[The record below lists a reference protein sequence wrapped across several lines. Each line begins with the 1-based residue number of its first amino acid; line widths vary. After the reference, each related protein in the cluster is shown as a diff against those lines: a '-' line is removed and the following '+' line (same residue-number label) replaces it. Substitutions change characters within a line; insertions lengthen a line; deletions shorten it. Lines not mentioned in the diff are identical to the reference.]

1 MKIRVW
7 FGLIILP
14 CGFAVAAW
22 GANPTDSMWY
32 SPPPRSAINED
43 ASDVQINPDV
53 LVAQQPNTA
62 PLRAPTPPAPPTP
75 RATRPNADG
84 LALAPPPS
92 AFNQRGALS
101 LASTTTGYS
110 LASTPNMF
118 GDTLGVGFFFVVEN
132 PAKPGQIAGNVPIGG
147 GSVKISEDCSP
158 LPVDRVFFDYNHFQN
173 ALLTA
178 DGADIALDRYTMGV
192 EKTFFDGNASVEIK
206 APIDSGL
213 NDVQYVNGPTSANEG
228 TLFGTL
234 AITPKVL
241 LHQSDGWAAS
251 AGLAIGLPTSP
262 NVELQTNQQP
272 FRVFDDSVHLA
283 PFLGLL
289 LTPNERWFSITYL
302 QLDFDSNGNR
312 TFVGDNPVGRLRSP
326 TLMYVDCSVGYW
338 LFYNQPSESGV
349 GHYLTG
355 LAPVVELHYTTTLQN
370 AEGVGG
376 IIEPVSQRV
385 DILNITGGLFF
396 KIGPSAGLTVG
407 GVAPLR
413 TRPSDKE
420 FDAEV
425 LVQFNRWF

>member
-1 MKIRVW
+1 
-7 FGLIILP
+7 
-14 CGFAVAAW
+14 
-22 GANPTDSMWY
+22 
-32 SPPPRSAINED
+32 
-43 ASDVQINPDV
+43 
-53 LVAQQPNTA
+53 
-62 PLRAPTPPAPPTP
+62 
-75 RATRPNADG
+75 

-118 GDTLGVGFFFVVEN
+118 GDTLGVGFFFVVEDA
-132 PAKPGQIAGNVPIGG
+132 AKPGQIAGNVPISSS
-147 GSVKISEDCSP
+147 SVKISEDCSP
-158 LPVDRVFFDYNHFQN
+158 LPRDRVFFDYNHFQN

-178 DGADIALDRYTMGV
+178 DGADIALNRYTIGA

-206 APIDSGL
+206 APIESGL

-228 TLFGTL
+228 TLFGML

-241 LHQSDGWAAS
+241 LQQNDRWAAS

-262 NVELQTNQQP
+262 DVELQTNQQP

-289 LTPNERWFSITYL
+289 LTPNDRWFSITYL

-396 KIGPSAGLTVG
+396 KIGSSAGLTVG